1 VKKIAFFD
9 FDGTITTKD
18 TLLELIKY
26 QKGKARFYAG
36 FLINAPVLMALKLKL
51 VSNQFAKE
59 KVLQYF
65 FKGTELS
72 SFQKACDEFIIQK
85 LPAIIRP
92 GAIAEIKRL
101 QKSGFEIAIVSA
113 SAENWI
119 KKWSDTIGVKL
130 IATELE
136 TIDNKLTGKVR
147 GANCNGEEKAARIKS
162 VFDLSQFDEIYCYG
176 DSSGDRQ
183 MLALGTKTFFK
194 PFREEE

>member
-9 FDGTITTKD
+9 FDGTITSKD

-26 QKGKARFYAG
+26 QKGKVRFYTG
-36 FLINAPVLMALKLKL
+36 FLINAPVLAALKLKL

-72 SFQKACDEFIIQK
+72 SFQKACNQFTTEK

-92 GAIAEIKRL
+92 GAIAEIKKL
-101 QKSGFEIAIVSA
+101 QDLGFEIVIVSA

-119 KKWSDTIGVKL
+119 KKWSDEIGL
-130 IATELE
+130 QLLATQLE
-136 TIDNKLTGKVR
+136 IVDKRLTGKVK
-147 GANCNGEEKAARIKS
+147 GKNCNGEEKAVRIRS
-162 VFDLSQFDEIYCYG
+162 IYDLSQYDEIYAYG
-176 DSSGDRQ
+176 DSSGDRA
-183 MLALGTKTFFK
+183 MLGLATEAFYK
-194 PFREEE
+194 PFRG